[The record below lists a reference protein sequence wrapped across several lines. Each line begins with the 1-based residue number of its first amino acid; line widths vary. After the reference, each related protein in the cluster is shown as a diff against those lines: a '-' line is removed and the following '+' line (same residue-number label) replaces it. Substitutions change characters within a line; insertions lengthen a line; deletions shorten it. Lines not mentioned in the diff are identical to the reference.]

1 METASAQES
10 EDAMWQGYVSAIS
23 CLLLALLLLM
33 AILAI
38 SLVLASAAEKAEPE
52 QQAQSS
58 PTPEPSLV
66 LASAAEKAEPEQQAQ
81 ASPTPEPSSP
91 AKGARW
97 VLNFPGQT
105 VDIGPAQRAQFAA
118 QLNKASPEG
127 GWQVFAY
134 SEPGSSTAQRL
145 AYIRVLV
152 VRDLLIESG
161 VAAQNI
167 ALQLIDADPAL
178 TPGKSANANVKTP
191 ATESMVYVKPG
202 RLQEPSNASR
212 KSLP

>member
-1 METASAQES
+1 METASAQET

-23 CLLLALLLLM
+23 CLLLALLLIM

-38 SLVLASAAEKAEPE
+38 SLVLASAVEQAAPE
-52 QQAQSS
+52 QQVQSS
-58 PTPEPSLV
+58 PTPT
-66 LASAAEKAEPEQQAQ
+66 
-81 ASPTPEPSSP
+81 PTPTPPSP

-118 QLNKASPEG
+118 QLIKANPEG

-145 AYIRVLV
+145 AYIRVLAT
-152 VRDLLIESG
+152 RDLLIESG
-161 VAAQNI
+161 VAAKNI
-167 ALQLIDADPAL
+167 ELQLLDTDPAL
-178 TPGKSANANVKTP
+178 TPGKNANVKAP

-202 RLQEPSNASR
+202 RPQEPSNASR
-212 KSLP
+212 KGQP

>member
-1 METASAQES
+1 METASAQET
-10 EDAMWQGYVSAIS
+10 EDGMWQGYVSAIS
-23 CLLLALLLLM
+23 CLLLALLLIM

-38 SLVLASAAEKAEPE
+38 SLVLASAVEQAAPE
-52 QQAQSS
+52 QQVQSS
-58 PTPEPSLV
+58 PTPT
-66 LASAAEKAEPEQQAQ
+66 
-81 ASPTPEPSSP
+81 PTPPSP

-118 QLNKASPEG
+118 QLIKANPEG

-145 AYIRVLV
+145 AYIRVLAT
-152 VRDLLIESG
+152 RDLLIESG
-161 VAAQNI
+161 VAAKNI
-167 ALQLIDADPAL
+167 ELQLLDTDPAL
-178 TPGKSANANVKTP
+178 TPGKNANVKAP

-202 RLQEPSNASR
+202 RPQEPSNASR
-212 KSLP
+212 KGQP